1 MCLSS
6 WPSATTVR
14 LPSRQYAE
22 SNPGCVWK
30 PVLVSGGSSTS
41 IITVSYLLPGTS
53 KVSRAVRFTVASMM
67 GSPPTPYALCVAGTK
82 PMTLDS
88 KGRKRPRD
96 PNQLAKLIVDIASGE
111 VEDRELTPEEQGKD
125 PKAVS
130 RGRAGGS

>member
-22 SNPGCVWK
+22 SNPECVWK

-53 KVSRAVRFTVASMM
+53 KVSRAVRFTVASMT

-88 KGRKRPRD
+88 KDRKRPRD
-96 PNQLAKLIVDIASGE
+96 PNQLAKLIVDIPA
-111 VEDRELTPEEQGKD
+111 VRRAVDRQV
-125 PKAVS
+125 AVLDIGDVREALLES
-130 RGRAGGS
+130 RGL